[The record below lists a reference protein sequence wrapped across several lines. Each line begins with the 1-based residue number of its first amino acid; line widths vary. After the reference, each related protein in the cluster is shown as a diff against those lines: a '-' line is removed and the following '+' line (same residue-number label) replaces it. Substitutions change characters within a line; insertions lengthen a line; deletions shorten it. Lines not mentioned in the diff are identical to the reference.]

1 MRTEGDSWDIN
12 TSVGSTALFVA
23 AARAIAARRPDAL
36 AVDPYAE
43 VFLRA
48 AGAEWAALIDGDAEQ
63 RRDHP
68 LYSADFGR
76 TFVEFQA
83 ARTRYFDDYFEAVT
97 GAGIRQIVILAAG
110 LDARAYR
117 LAWPDGT
124 VVYELDQPRV
134 LEFKR
139 DALAA
144 NGDKALTDRRAVAV
158 DLREDWQMALRD
170 NGFDPTVRSAWLLEG
185 LLIYLPAA
193 AQDELFAT
201 IDALAAPGSRI
212 SIEQFSPP
220 DQADNPLAWQSDAA
234 ASDWTSLI
242 YDEPR
247 SEVAQWFSEHGWDA
261 ERTELIDY
269 LRAAGRDVAALE
281 VGFPISTVS
290 LVTAVRRG

>member
-48 AGAEWAALIDGDAEQ
+48 AGAEWAALIDGDTEQ
-63 RRDHP
+63 VREHP

-97 GAGIRQIVILAAG
+97 AAGIRQIVMLAAG

-117 LAWPDGT
+117 LPWPDGT
-124 VVYELDQPRV
+124 VIYELDQPRV

-144 NGDKALTDRRAVAV
+144 NGDKARADRRAVAV
-158 DLREDWQMALRD
+158 DLHEDWPTALRD
-170 NGFDPTVRSAWLLEG
+170 NGFDPAERSAWLLEG

-193 AQDELFAT
+193 TQDELFAT

-212 SIEQFSPP
+212 SIEQVSPS
-220 DQADNPLAWQSDAA
+220 DQADTPLARQSDAA
-234 ASDWTSLI
+234 KDDWMNLI

-247 SEVAQWFSEHGWDA
+247 SEVAQWFSERGWDA
-261 ERTELIDY
+261 ERTELTDY
-269 LRAAGRDVAALE
+269 LRAAGRDVAVLD
-281 VGFPISTVS
+281 VGFPLSSVS